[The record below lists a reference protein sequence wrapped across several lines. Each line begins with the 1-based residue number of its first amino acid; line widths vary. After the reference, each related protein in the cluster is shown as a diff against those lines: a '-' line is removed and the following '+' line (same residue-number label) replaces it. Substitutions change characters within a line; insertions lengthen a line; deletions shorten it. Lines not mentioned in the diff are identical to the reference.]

1 MDIESPHLPVR
12 QVLSLIYD
20 FHQTEI
26 PPHSIWF
33 LHCESL
39 LFILIPVNSLHTKTF
54 KNGILRILSPL
65 NITML

>member
-20 FHQTEI
+20 FYQTEI
-26 PPHSIWF
+26 PPHSIWV

-39 LFILIPVNSLHTKTF
+39 SFHPHSRQPIAH
-54 KNGILRILSPL
+54 
-65 NITML
+65 

>member
-20 FHQTEI
+20 FYQTEM

-39 LFILIPVNSLHTKTF
+39 SFHPHSRQLIAH
-54 KNGILRILSPL
+54 
-65 NITML
+65 